1 MVRGIEVSEEPEPEL
16 TCCGAPKSDKDIK
29 REKDLK
35 RSFTKDGR
43 PREVYTTTSNG
54 EKMLVR
60 LNIQLKG
67 GQGCFKPEPM
77 LYHAGDS
84 DTVPPALQELGMTW
98 EEYHEIFVRQLSDI
112 GERHFAE
119 GCCHGFVRVVPKF
132 LCCFVTSLATLG
144 CTLNWFVRRGV
155 EQQKR
160 LALPFD
166 ADLREWQTNAN
177 ATLRQK
183 YPIHIKT
190 QSRSWLI
197 PRGDQPKRV
206 YARWIAVA
214 LNKEDA
220 AQLLSEPHLDGLVN
234 GGQQPCGCDTYNKLT
249 LSGLRMD
256 ENIFCVH
263 PYEQVRSDL

>member
-1 MVRGIEVSEEPEPEL
+1 MVRGSGDDPEL
-16 TCCGAPKSDKDIK
+16 EPTCCGAPMPT
-29 REKDLK
+29 KDLFITTDNGPYG
-35 RSFTKDGR
+35 RVWGRR

-132 LCCFVTSLATLG
+132 LCISVTCLATLG

-190 QSRSWLI
+190 QSSSWTRYI
-197 PRGDQPKRV
+197 TVIDGDGKRV

-220 AQLLSEPHLDGLVN
+220 AQLLSEPHLEGRVN
-234 GGQQPCGCDTYNKLT
+234 GGEQPPCRWGVPYN
-249 LSGLRMD
+249 MD
-256 ENIFCVH
+256 ESIFCVH
-263 PYEQVRSDL
+263 PYEQVMSKFDL